1 MEERALRRYKELVAK
16 GQDVDLAQ
24 LKKDIAS
31 RDKQDSERA
40 ISPLRQAEDALLL
53 DTSDMN
59 IEQVTAK
66 IMQLVEEKAQ

>member
-1 MEERALRRYKELVAK
+1 MRRYKELVAK

-24 LKKDIAS
+24 LKEDIAS

-59 IEQVTAK
+59 IEQVTTR
-66 IMQLVEEKAQ
+66 ILQLVEERAQ